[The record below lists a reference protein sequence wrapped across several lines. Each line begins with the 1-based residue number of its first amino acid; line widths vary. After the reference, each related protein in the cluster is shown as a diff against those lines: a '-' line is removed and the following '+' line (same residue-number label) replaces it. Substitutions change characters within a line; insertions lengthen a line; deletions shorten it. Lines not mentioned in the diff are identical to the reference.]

1 MLMLWLA
8 GLSLTCLPK
17 LLFAAL
23 IIALFLFILFLIL
36 GKVVP
41 AEYQATV
48 KWVILV
54 ILLIVLLI
62 VLIQLYQYGLN
73 WVC

>member
-1 MLMLWLA
+1 MLLLLA
-8 GLSLTCLPK
+8 GLTFACLPK
-17 LLFAAL
+17 LLLGAL
-23 IIALFLFILFLIL
+23 IVALFLYVLFLIL

-48 KWVILV
+48 RWVIV
-54 ILLIVLLI
+54 VVLLIVLLI
-62 VLIQLYQYGLN
+62 ILIQLYQYGLN

>member
-1 MLMLWLA
+1 MILLLA

-17 LLFAAL
+17 LLFGAL
-23 IIALFLFILFLIL
+23 IIALFLFVLYLIIS
-36 GKVVP
+36 KVVP
-41 AEYQATV
+41 AEFQATV
-48 KWVILV
+48 KWALLV

-62 VLIQLYQYGLN
+62 VLIQIYQYGLN